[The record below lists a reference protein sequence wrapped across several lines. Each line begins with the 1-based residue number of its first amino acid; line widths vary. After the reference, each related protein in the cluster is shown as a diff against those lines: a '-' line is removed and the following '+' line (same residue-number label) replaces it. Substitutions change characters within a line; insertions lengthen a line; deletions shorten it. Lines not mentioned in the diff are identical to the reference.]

1 MRSNIYT
8 EQRKTVQIPSTDLLQ
23 ALGIDPTIYE
33 VTQASTHGGGF
44 HMNDT
49 SPVIEL
55 SLRERVKH
63 ETRK

>member
-1 MRSNIYT
+1 MRSHVYT

-33 VTQASTHGGGF
+33 VAQASALSGGF
-44 HMNDT
+44 HMNDP

-55 SLRERVKH
+55 ILREKVKH
-63 ETRK
+63 EARK